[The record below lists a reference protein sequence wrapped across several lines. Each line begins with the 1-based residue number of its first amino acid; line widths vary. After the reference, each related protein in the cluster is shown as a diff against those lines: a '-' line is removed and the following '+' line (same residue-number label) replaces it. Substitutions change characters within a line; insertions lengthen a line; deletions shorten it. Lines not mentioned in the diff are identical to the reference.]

1 MAQARVKLPDLPET
15 LAKSRRNK
23 TVAITRRGKRVL
35 AVMPWDEYE
44 SLVETME
51 ILSDRTLMRRIR
63 LSVKQADAG
72 QFVPLEE
79 VERRLGL

>member
-1 MAQARVKLPDLPET
+1 MTKARAKLPDLPET
-15 LAKSRRNK
+15 LARSRGKK

-35 AVMPWDEYE
+35 AVMPWDQYE

-51 ILSDRTLMRRIR
+51 ILSDRPLMRRIR
-63 LSVKQADAG
+63 LSIKQADAG
-72 QFVPLEE
+72 HFVPLED